1 LLKIK
6 EAEMKRALHFGAG
19 NIGRGFIGK
28 IISEAGYEVIFAD
41 VNRQVTDQL
50 NIDKEYEVEV
60 VGENSKTDIVKN
72 VSGIM
77 SNDPEKVKEAGLNVS
92 LITTAV
98 GPNVLKIISG
108 SFVDIIKARKE
119 KGMEEELNII
129 ACENM
134 IKGSTFLKENIYEKL
149 NESEKEYA
157 DKYIGF
163 PDSAVD
169 RIVPPVNAEGKKST
183 YVVVEEFY
191 EWIVDRNLIK
201 GNLELEGMI
210 KTDNLMAYIERKLF
224 TLNTGHAI
232 TAYTGKYKK
241 YKTIDE
247 SIKDADIRNIV
258 MGAMGESGEVLIK
271 RYGFDREEHF
281 KYIDKIIKRFENI
294 YLKDDVERVGRQPL
308 RKLGKNERLIKPL
321 LGTLEYNTSNENLVT
336 GIAYALKFDGS
347 DEESVKLNSMMKEKG
362 LAETLKEITDNSVGE
377 DIVTRVKSI
386 YNKL

>member
-1 LLKIK
+1 
-6 EAEMKRALHFGAG
+6 MKRALHFGAG

-41 VNRQVTDQL
+41 VNRQVIDQL

-72 VSGIM
+72 ASGIM
-77 SNDPEKVKEAGLNVS
+77 SNEPEKVKEAGINVS

-98 GPNVLKIISG
+98 GPNVLKIIAG
-108 SFVDIIKARKE
+108 SFADIIKARKE

-134 IKGSTFLKENIYEKL
+134 VKGTTFLKENIYEKL

-169 RIVPPVNAEGKKST
+169 RIVPPVNAEGKKPT

-232 TAYTGKYKK
+232 TAYIGKYKK

-258 MGAMGESGEVLIK
+258 KGAMGESGEVLIN
-271 RYGFDREEHF
+271 RYSFDREEHF

-347 DEESVKLNSMMKEKG
+347 DEESVKLSSMMKEKG
-362 LAETLKEITDNSVGE
+362 LVETLKEVTENSIGE
-377 DIVTRVKSI
+377 DITARVESI

>member
-1 LLKIK
+1 
-6 EAEMKRALHFGAG
+6 M
-19 NIGRGFIGK
+19 
-28 IISEAGYEVIFAD
+28 
-41 VNRQVTDQL
+41 
-50 NIDKEYEVEV
+50 
-60 VGENSKTDIVKN
+60 
-72 VSGIM
+72 
-77 SNDPEKVKEAGLNVS
+77 
-92 LITTAV
+92 

-108 SFVDIIKARKE
+108 SFADIIKARKE
-119 KGMEEELNII
+119 KNIEEELNII

-134 IKGSTFLKENIYEKL
+134 VKGTTFLKENIYEKL

-169 RIVPPVNAEGKKST
+169 RIVPPVNAEGKKPT

-201 GNLELEGMI
+201 GDLELEGMI

-232 TAYTGKYKK
+232 TAYIGKYKK

-258 MGAMGESGEVLIK
+258 KGAMSESGEVLIK
-271 RYGFDREEHF
+271 RYSFDREAHF

-294 YLKDDVERVGRQPL
+294 YLKDDVERVGRQPI

-321 LGTLEYNTSNENLVT
+321 LGTLEYNTSNENLIT
-336 GIAYALKFDGS
+336 GIAYALKFYGS
-347 DEESVKLNSMMKEKG
+347 DEESIKLHSMMEEKG
-362 LAETLKEITDNSVGE
+362 LSETLKEVTENSISE
-377 DIVTRVKSI
+377 DIIIKVEEI

>member
-1 LLKIK
+1 
-6 EAEMKRALHFGAG
+6 MKRALHFGAG

-41 VNRQVTDQL
+41 VNGQVIDQL

-77 SNDPEKVKEAGLNVS
+77 SNDPEKVKEAGLGVS

-98 GPNVLKIISG
+98 GPNVLKIIAG
-108 SFVDIIKARKE
+108 SFADIIKARKE
-119 KGMEEELNII
+119 NGIKEELNII

-134 IKGSTFLKENIYEKL
+134 VKGTTFLKENIYEKL

-169 RIVPPVNAEGKKST
+169 RIVPPVNAEGKKPT

-201 GNLELEGMI
+201 GDLELEGMI

-232 TAYTGKYKK
+232 TAYIGKYKK

-247 SIKDADIRNIV
+247 SIKDAGIRNIV
-258 MGAMGESGEVLIK
+258 KGAMGESGEVLIK
-271 RYGFDREEHF
+271 RYGFDREAHF

-321 LGTLEYNTSNENLVT
+321 LGTLEYNTPNENLIT

-347 DEESVKLNSMMKEKG
+347 DEESIKLNSMMKEKG
-362 LAETLKEITDNSVGE
+362 LSETLKEVTDNSVSE
-377 DIVTRVKSI
+377 DITARVKEI

>member
-1 LLKIK
+1 
-6 EAEMKRALHFGAG
+6 MKRALHFGAG

-41 VNRQVTDQL
+41 VNGQVIDQL

-77 SNDPEKVKEAGLNVS
+77 SNDPEKVKEAGLRVS

-108 SFVDIIKARKE
+108 AFADIIKARKE
-119 KGMEEELNII
+119 KGLEEELNII

-134 IKGSTFLKENIYEKL
+134 VKGTTFLKENIYEKL

-169 RIVPPVNAEGKKST
+169 RIVPPVNAEGKKPT

-201 GNLELEGMI
+201 GDLELEGMI

-232 TAYTGKYKK
+232 TAYIGKYKK

-258 MGAMGESGEVLIK
+258 KCAMGESGEVLIK
-271 RYGFDREEHF
+271 RYSFDREEHF

-347 DEESVKLNSMMKEKG
+347 DEESVKLSSMMKEKG
-362 LAETLKEITDNSVGE
+362 LAETLKEVTENSIGE
-377 DIVTRVKSI
+377 DITARVESI